1 MVAPYIISAVVYG
14 TLFAFMA
21 IGLTLTYLT
30 TKVPNFAY
38 GSFVTVGLYTSYTMF
53 KIYHVNPYL
62 VGPVAFL
69 VGGIASVIMYMT
81 VLRPMAKRGSTLL
94 SLMIATFG
102 VDFGF
107 TGIFGIY
114 TDYLQA
120 KYGLSDAKQFFQFQ
134 ADFSIAGIPG
144 IAIVGPAVLA
154 VITLGLYLLLSKT
167 RFGVAMRAS
176 VENASLARIV
186 GINVERVNLV
196 AWLLA
201 GGFAGLAGALY
212 TLWLPGGTSTGSD
225 LIVDIFAASVLGG
238 LSSIFGAI
246 LGGLAIGGSTIVF
259 GIDLAS
265 GFGIVGGVAI
275 GAILA
280 LVGVQLFR
288 TRKRPKGRILALV
301 CLAFGI
307 YIIADIAL
315 GYPSSFIAQGL
326 VSGFG
331 PGAIEFQLG
340 IPLVVMAA
348 TLLILPT
355 GLVSINLRKLLGME
369 RKK

>member
-1 MVAPYIISAVVYG
+1 MAV
-14 TLFAFMA
+14 
-21 IGLTLTYLT
+21 GLTLTYLT

-53 KIYHVNPYL
+53 KIDHINPYL
-62 VGPVAFL
+62 VTPVAFL
-69 VGGIASVIMYMT
+69 VGGIASVLMYVT
-81 VLRPMAKRGSTLL
+81 VLKPMTNRRSTLL

-114 TDYLQA
+114 TDYIQA
-120 KYGLSDAKQFFQFQ
+120 RYGLSDAKQFFQFQ
-134 ADFSIAGIPG
+134 ADFSVGGVPG
-144 IAIVGPAVLA
+144 IAIVGPVLLA
-154 VITLGLYLLLSKT
+154 VITVGLYLLLSRT

-196 AWLLA
+196 SWLLA

-225 LIVDIFAASVLGG
+225 LIVDIFASSVLGG

-246 LGGLAIGGSTIVF
+246 LGGLAIGGSTILL

-265 GFGIVGGVAI
+265 GFGLIGGLAI
-275 GAILA
+275 GLILV

-288 TRKRPKGRILALV
+288 TRKHTRDRVLAIV
-301 CLAFGI
+301 CLIFGG
-307 YIIADIAL
+307 YILADIAL
-315 GYPSSFIAQGL
+315 GYPSSFLALGL

-331 PGAIEFQLG
+331 PQAIEYQLG
-340 IPLVVMAA
+340 IPLIVMAA

-355 GLVSINLRKLLGME
+355 GLVSISWRRLLGME
-369 RKK
+369 KKK